1 MPALDG
7 SPRAIAWAERCRHQL
22 VSDAYTALVTD
33 GDLDDDA
40 WEDIEDAARTVT
52 RAGWW
57 IDNRESDPGD
67 LPELLAAAT
76 SSDRPNENPY

>member
-7 SPRAIAWAERCRHQL
+7 SPRTVGWAVRCRRHL

-40 WEDIEDAARTVT
+40 WERIEDAARTVT

-57 IDNRESDPGD
+57 IDNRQCDPGD